1 MAERKKRNE
10 KESYG
15 KKKIVVTEN
24 RWEEK
29 VTWQRMEEGSRRM
42 EIEEKDIEKT
52 PGERR
57 DGGWRVGRQ
66 KIYHW
71 IDKGKKRREVNLAL
85 YQLIKRSRMVTE
97 DGKIESRR
105 QRVYRFID
113 KIRWIDEEG
122 DVRRRS

>member
-1 MAERKKRNE
+1 M
-10 KESYG
+10 
-15 KKKIVVTEN
+15 
-24 RWEEK
+24 
-29 VTWQRMEEGSRRM
+29 TWQRMEEGSRRM

-52 PGERR
+52 PGGRR

-71 IDKGKKRREVNLAL
+71 IDKGRKRRERQELNLAL
-85 YQLIKRSRMVTE
+85 YQLIKRSRVVTE
-97 DGKIESRR
+97 DGKIESRIR
-105 QRVYRFID
+105 QRVYQFID

>member
-10 KESYG
+10 KENYG

-42 EIEEKDIEKT
+42 ELEEKDIEKT
-52 PGERR
+52 PGGRR
-57 DGGWRVGRQ
+57 DDGWRIGRQ

-71 IDKGKKRREVNLAL
+71 IDKGRKRRERQELNLAL
-85 YQLIKRSRMVTE
+85 YQLIKRSRVMTE
-97 DGKIESRR
+97 DGRIES
-105 QRVYRFID
+105 QKAESVSIYR
-113 KIRWIDEEG
+113 
-122 DVRRRS
+122 